1 MDKKGFE
8 LAISTIVI
16 IIVSIAILI
25 GLILILKG
33 SFEDF
38 ESGTAPLLETT
49 EGLTIRES
57 CKLACSAEN
66 KINYCCKEFD
76 YESEKISCEDS
87 RLEISCDL
95 DCEGFVCE

>member
-1 MDKKGFE
+1 M
-8 LAISTIVI
+8 AISTIVI
-16 IIVSIAILI
+16 MVVSIAVLI
-25 GLILILKG
+25 GLIFMLKG

-38 ESGTAPLLETT
+38 ESGTSTLLETT

-57 CKLACSAEN
+57 CKLACSAED
-66 KINYCCKEFD
+66 KLSYCCKEFD

>member
-8 LAISTIVI
+8 LTISTIVI